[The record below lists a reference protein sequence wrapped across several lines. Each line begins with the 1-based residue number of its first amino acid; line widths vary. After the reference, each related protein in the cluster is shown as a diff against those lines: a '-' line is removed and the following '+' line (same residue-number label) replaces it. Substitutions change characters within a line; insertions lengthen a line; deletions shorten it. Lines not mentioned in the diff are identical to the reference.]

1 MKKTMGFHP
10 PPLVAAHQVAA
21 ALPTKSQSNLSINYA
36 NLR

>member
-1 MKKTMGFHP
+1 MMTAMGVHP
-10 PPLVAAHQVAA
+10 PQSVAAHRVAA